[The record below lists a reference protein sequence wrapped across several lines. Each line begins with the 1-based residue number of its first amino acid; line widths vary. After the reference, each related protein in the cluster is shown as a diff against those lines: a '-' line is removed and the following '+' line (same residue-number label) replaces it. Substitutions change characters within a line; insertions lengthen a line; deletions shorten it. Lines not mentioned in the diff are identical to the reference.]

1 MKSGF
6 LASPKKMKLS
16 VRKPA
21 CRSLRWTLTDLTC
34 VAFMLANLP
43 LSPPGRLRDGQKHIS
58 KVQKF
63 LRTLVDKGR
72 KGLFLHGEKD
82 FKPQGANLFMSV
94 HVLNGRNIF

>member
-1 MKSGF
+1 MDIDGSNLCRVYAGKF
-6 LASPKKMKLS
+6 ASI
-16 VRKPA
+16 
-21 CRSLRWTLTDLTC
+21 
-34 VAFMLANLP
+34 
-43 LSPPGRLRDGQKHIS
+43 PPGRLRDGQKHIS